1 MQDSFLL
8 DVWRDRNPDVKMY
21 TFCRKKPVFTG
32 RRLDYI
38 LTDASLTS
46 WIEKVEIIPGFRSD
60 HSAVRINIQPYE
72 IHRGKGYW
80 KLNNRLLMELEFVN
94 LINHIIDTYQTYEK
108 TMQPDDYWEGLKLQ
122 IIAEAQNYACQRA
135 SDRNFILNQLEE
147 KIKNYVEL
155 ENQGKLNEIDEQL
168 LERTRCDFNEMIDE
182 KIQGTIF
189 RSGAQYYNEGE
200 KSTKYF
206 FQLEKHKSGS
216 KGMSSVLKPNGDI
229 IYDTKEIL
237 QEQKK
242 FYENLYKSDT
252 NINFDYKNTSNIT
265 LSNDL
270 KMSLEGLITEQEL
283 LMAIKGM
290 KRNKCPGCNGL
301 SLEFYMI
308 FYQKLKHIL
317 VKAYNYCYKQGKPYT
332 SALRGIISLI
342 PKKNKD
348 TRIVKN
354 MRPITLLNT
363 DYKFI
368 EKILANRLK
377 PALDSIISMD
387 QKGFMANRRIHC
399 NIRRI
404 FELMQ
409 IADNEDLPGLIVS
422 LDFEKCFD
430 RIETSALIKALQYFR
445 VQESYIQWTKL
456 IYNGAMACVTN
467 NGYFSEYFNVTRSVK
482 QGGPNSAYFFLVIA
496 EVLAIELKKNAN
508 ITGFLIDN
516 LNRILGQYADD
527 LDLYLLGATP
537 HSLNAA
543 MYTIRHFERR
553 SGFKISYEK
562 TTLFRIGS
570 MKYSNDKFVTKEQ
583 FLWKNQTNVLGV
595 KIVHNEDDLLK
606 INYQPLLIKAEGILH
621 SWGNRSLSLLG
632 KILIVNTLIAS
643 LFVYKMSVLPTIPQQ
658 YVKRFNEIIMKFI
671 WNNKKP
677 KIPLKILQ
685 ANKVDGGLGL
695 VNLAIKDA
703 SLRVAWIQFLETD
716 PMVETCAYKQ
726 LSDILK
732 SDIWIVNLAPHH
744 VLKIFKKSFWT
755 DVLLAW
761 SKVNYQEN
769 ICEVDICN
777 QYLWYNSHILRK
789 GTPYIFKEAYQH
801 GLMRLK
807 QIIDVNGNFLPVNLI
822 CERYNLTQLQCNSL

>member
-1 MQDSFLL
+1 M
-8 DVWRDRNPDVKMY
+8 
-21 TFCRKKPVFTG
+21 
-32 RRLDYI
+32 
-38 LTDASLTS
+38 
-46 WIEKVEIIPGFRSD
+46 EI
-60 HSAVRINIQPYE
+60 
-72 IHRGKGYW
+72 
-80 KLNNRLLMELEFVN
+80 EFVN
-94 LINHIIDTYQTYEK
+94 LINHIIDTYQIYKK

-122 IIAEAQNYACQRA
+122 IIAEAQNYAHQRA

-206 FQLEKHKSGS
+206 FQLEKRKAGS
-216 KGMSSVLKPNGDI
+216 KGMSSVLKPNGDT

-237 QEQKK
+237 QEQKR

-252 NINFDYKNTSNIT
+252 NINFDYQNTSNII

-283 LMAIKGM
+283 LTAIKGM
-290 KRNKCPGCNGL
+290 KRNKCPGCDGL

-317 VKAYNYCYKQGKPYT
+317 VKAYNFCYKQGKLYT

-377 PALDSIISMD
+377 PALDAIISMD

-430 RIETSALIKALQYFR
+430 RIETNSLIKALQYFG

-456 IYNGAMACVTN
+456 IYNGAMACVIN

-496 EVLAIELKKNAN
+496 EVLAIELKKNAK

-516 LNRILGQYADD
+516 INRILGQYADD
-527 LDLYLLGATP
+527 LDFYLLGATP
-537 HSLNAA
+537 QSLNAA
-543 MYTIRHFERR
+543 MYTIKHFER
-553 SGFKISYEK
+553 
-562 TTLFRIGS
+562 
-570 MKYSNDKFVTKEQ
+570 
-583 FLWKNQTNVLGV
+583 
-595 KIVHNEDDLLK
+595 
-606 INYQPLLIKAEGILH
+606 
-621 SWGNRSLSLLG
+621 
-632 KILIVNTLIAS
+632 
-643 LFVYKMSVLPTIPQQ
+643 
-658 YVKRFNEIIMKFI
+658 
-671 WNNKKP
+671 
-677 KIPLKILQ
+677 
-685 ANKVDGGLGL
+685 
-695 VNLAIKDA
+695 
-703 SLRVAWIQFLETD
+703 
-716 PMVETCAYKQ
+716 
-726 LSDILK
+726 
-732 SDIWIVNLAPHH
+732 
-744 VLKIFKKSFWT
+744 
-755 DVLLAW
+755 
-761 SKVNYQEN
+761 
-769 ICEVDICN
+769 
-777 QYLWYNSHILRK
+777 
-789 GTPYIFKEAYQH
+789 
-801 GLMRLK
+801 
-807 QIIDVNGNFLPVNLI
+807 
-822 CERYNLTQLQCNSL
+822 